1 MSIELLSVLF
11 VAVFVVVLLTGLPL
25 AFATGAVAV
34 FFALV
39 LFGLPGLTLIVG
51 RVFTLM
57 GNYVLLSV
65 PLFIFM
71 ACVLERAGIAEEIF
85 RAAHVWAGRIRG
97 GLAVA
102 VIISC
107 ALMAAMVGVIGAE
120 IVTMGV
126 VALPAM
132 LSRGYKKELAL
143 GCICAGGGLATLIP
157 PSVVFIMYGLTS
169 GVSIGQLYM
178 AGIVPGLMLAG
189 MYIAYIVIRCR
200 MRPDFAPPASEEE
213 LAVPL
218 REKLA
223 LLKGLVLPGL
233 VAFSVL
239 GSLYLGWA
247 TPTEAAGV
255 GVVGAVVAMVWN
267 GRFSWDKLRHAAQ
280 DTAKVTVMLYW
291 LFFGS
296 SALIGVY
303 TLAGGT
309 KLIQDVMTSLPVGP
323 IGVIILIQIVW
334 IILGMFID
342 WIGILLAYSADLRA
356 RGRDPRLRPGVDGR
370 AVLHEHADL
379 LHLAALRPRRLL
391 SQGGHATGHHAGA
404 ISSDRSGPT
413 WGCRSSRSGWSSP
426 FRRSR
431 CGCPA
436 PWPGE
441 AARCCV
447 PMTLCSMSCAC
458 PPREMPRWRSLPFQC
473 STTQRARAAKS

>member
-1 MSIELLSVLF
+1 MSITLLSFLF
-11 VAVFVVVLLTGLPL
+11 VAAFIVLLLAGLPL

-34 FFALV
+34 VFTYF
-39 LFGLPGLTLIVG
+39 LFGEPGLTLIVS

-57 GNYVLLSV
+57 GNYVLVSV

-71 ACVLERAGIAEEIF
+71 ACILERAGVAEAIF
-85 RAAHVWAGRIRG
+85 HTVHVWAGRMRG

-132 LSRGYKKELAL
+132 LSRGYKKDLAL

-157 PSVVFIMYGLTS
+157 PSVVFIMWGLTA

-178 AGIVPGLMLAG
+178 AGVVPGLMLAA
-189 MYIAYIVIRCR
+189 MYIAYIIVRCR
-200 MRPDFAPPASEEE
+200 LQPEIAPPATAEE
-213 LAVPL
+213 LAIPL
-218 REKLA
+218 AEKLA
-223 LLKGLVLPGL
+223 LLRDLLLPSA

-255 GVVGAVVAMVWN
+255 GVLGAMLAAAFNRRLTWANMKIAVA
-267 GRFSWDKLRHAAQ
+267 
-280 DTAKVTVMLYW
+280 DTTKVTVMLYW

-309 KLIQDVMTSLPVGP
+309 RLIQDTMTGLPVGP
-323 IGVIILIQIVW
+323 IGVILIIQAIWIV
-334 IILGMFID
+334 LGCFID
-342 WIGILLAYSADLRA
+342 WIGILLLTAPIFVPVASALGFDLVWLGVLFCMNMQISYISPPFGPA
-356 RGRDPRLRPGVDGR
+356 AFYLKGVVPKSVTLNDIFASIWPYLIIQFVALGLVIAFPQIVLWLPG
-370 AVLHEHADL
+370 
-379 LHLAALRPRRLL
+379 
-391 SQGGHATGHHAGA
+391 T
-404 ISSDRSGPT
+404 
-413 WGCRSSRSGWSSP
+413 
-426 FRRSR
+426 
-431 CGCPA
+431 
-436 PWPGE
+436 
-441 AARCCV
+441 
-447 PMTLCSMSCAC
+447 M
-458 PPREMPRWRSLPFQC
+458 
-473 STTQRARAAKS
+473 AK

>member
-1 MSIELLSVLF
+1 VSIELISFLF
-11 VAVFVVVLLTGLPL
+11 VAVFVVILLTGLPL

-34 FFALV
+34 FFAVV
-39 LFGLPGLTLIVG
+39 LFGWPGLTLIVG

-57 GNYVLLSV
+57 GNYVLVSV

-71 ACVLERAGIAEEIF
+71 ACVLERAGIAEAIF
-85 RAAHVWAGRIRG
+85 RAAHVWSGRMPG

-132 LSRGYKKELAL
+132 LARGYKKELAL

-157 PSVVFIMYGLTS
+157 PSVVFIMYGLTA

-178 AGIVPGLMLAG
+178 AGVIPGLMLAA
-189 MYIAYIVIRCR
+189 MYIAYIIIRCQQ
-200 MRPDFAPPASEEE
+200 RPDFAPPASEAE
-213 LAVPL
+213 LAIPL
-218 REKLA
+218 QEKVV
-223 LLKGLVLPGL
+223 LLKELILPGL

-255 GVVGAVVAMVWN
+255 GVLGAVVAMWWN
-267 GRFSWDKLRHAAQ
+267 GKFGWDKLRRAAE

-309 KLIQDVMTSLPVGP
+309 KLIQDALTALPVGP
-323 IGVIILIQIVW
+323 LGVVILVQIVW
-334 IILGMFID
+334 IILGCFID
-342 WIGILLAYSADLRA
+342 WIGILLLTAPIFVPVVLAL
-356 RGRDPRLRPGVDGR
+356 GFDPVWMGVLFCMNMQISYISPPFGP
-370 AVLHEHADL
+370 
-379 LHLAALRPRRLL
+379 AAFYLKGVTP
-391 SQGGHATGHHAGA
+391 AG
-404 ISSDRSGPT
+404 ITLGDIFGSI
-413 WGCRSSRSGWSSP
+413 
-426 FRRSR
+426 
-431 CGCPA
+431 
-436 PWPGE
+436 WPYMGLQVI
-441 AARCCV
+441 ALGLVVAF
-447 PMTLCSMSCAC
+447 PQIALWLPNTMT
-458 PPREMPRWRSLPFQC
+458 
-473 STTQRARAAKS
+473 K

>member
-1 MSIELLSVLF
+1 LSIELLSLLY
-11 VAVFVVVLLTGLPL
+11 VAVFAALLLAGLPL

-34 FFALV
+34 VFAYA
-39 LFGLPGLTLIVG
+39 LFGWPGLTLIVS

-57 GNYVLLSV
+57 SNYVLVSV

-71 ACVLERAGIAEEIF
+71 ACVLERAGIAEAIF

-107 ALMAAMVGVIGAE
+107 AIMAAMVGVIGAE

-132 LSRGYKKELAL
+132 LARGYKKELAL

-157 PSVVFIMYGLTS
+157 PSVVFIMYGLTA
-169 GVSIGQLYM
+169 GVSIGQLYV
-178 AGIVPGLMLAG
+178 AGIVPGLMLAA
-189 MYIAYIVIRCR
+189 MYIAYIVIRCWQ
-200 MRPDFAPPASEEE
+200 RPDFAPPASEAE
-213 LAVPL
+213 LAISL
-218 REKLA
+218 REKVA
-223 LLKGLVLPGL
+223 LLRELVLPGF

-255 GVVGAVVAMVWN
+255 GVLGAIVAMWWN
-267 GRFSWDKLRHAAQ
+267 GKLSWEKLRGAAE

-309 KLIQDVMTSLPVGP
+309 KLIQDTMTALPVGP
-323 IGVIILIQIVW
+323 LGVVILIQIIW
-334 IILGMFID
+334 IILGCFID
-342 WIGILLAYSADLRA
+342 WIGILLLTAPIFVPVVLKLGFDPVWMGVLFCMNMQISYISPPFGPAAFYLKGVTPPGITIGDIFGSIWPYLGLQVIALGLVIAFPQIALWLPGTMA
-356 RGRDPRLRPGVDGR
+356 R
-370 AVLHEHADL
+370 
-379 LHLAALRPRRLL
+379 
-391 SQGGHATGHHAGA
+391 
-404 ISSDRSGPT
+404 
-413 WGCRSSRSGWSSP
+413 
-426 FRRSR
+426 
-431 CGCPA
+431 
-436 PWPGE
+436 
-441 AARCCV
+441 
-447 PMTLCSMSCAC
+447 
-458 PPREMPRWRSLPFQC
+458 
-473 STTQRARAAKS
+473 

>member
-1 MSIELLSVLF
+1 VSIELISFLF
-11 VAVFVVVLLTGLPL
+11 VAVFVVILLTGLPL

-34 FFALV
+34 FFAVV
-39 LFGLPGLTLIVG
+39 LFGWPGLTLIVG

-57 GNYVLLSV
+57 GNYVLVSV

-71 ACVLERAGIAEEIF
+71 ACVLERAGIAEAIF
-85 RAAHVWAGRIRG
+85 RAAHVWSGRMPG

-132 LSRGYKKELAL
+132 LARGYKKELAL

-157 PSVVFIMYGLTS
+157 PSVVFIMYGLTA

-178 AGIVPGLMLAG
+178 AGVIPGLMLAG
-189 MYIAYIVIRCR
+189 MYIAYIIVRCR
-200 MRPDFAPPASEEE
+200 QRPDFAPPAGEAE
-213 LAVPL
+213 LAIPL
-218 REKLA
+218 RAKVA
-223 LLKGLVLPGL
+223 LLRELILPGL

-255 GVVGAVVAMVWN
+255 GVLGAVVAMWWN
-267 GRFSWDKLRHAAQ
+267 GKFGWDKLRKAAE

-309 KLIQDVMTSLPVGP
+309 KLIQDALAGLPVGP
-323 IGVIILIQIVW
+323 LGVVVLIQVVW
-334 IILGMFID
+334 IILGCFID
-342 WIGILLAYSADLRA
+342 WIGILLLTAPIFVPVVLAL
-356 RGRDPRLRPGVDGR
+356 GFDPVWMGVLFCMNMQISYISPPFGP
-370 AVLHEHADL
+370 
-379 LHLAALRPRRLL
+379 AAFYLKGVTP
-391 SQGGHATGHHAGA
+391 AG
-404 ISSDRSGPT
+404 ITLGDIFGSI
-413 WGCRSSRSGWSSP
+413 
-426 FRRSR
+426 
-431 CGCPA
+431 
-436 PWPGE
+436 WPYMGLQVT
-441 AARCCV
+441 ALGLVVAF
-447 PMTLCSMSCAC
+447 PQIAL
-458 PPREMPRWRSLPFQC
+458 WLPN
-473 STTQRARAAKS
+473 TMMK